1 MAGHSVDG
9 PTWSDLAE
17 VGMFVADCR
26 ESARQ
31 LQVTAS
37 IVGIVCEIPPDYR
50 SYEWFTLLSLQM
62 AHFTTH
68 FSLFP
73 QICKK
78 RSYLPQNSQF

>member
-50 SYEWFTLLSLQM
+50 GYEWFMCMVMSFFVSM
-62 AHFTTH
+62 
-68 FSLFP
+68 SEEDD
-73 QICKK
+73 
-78 RSYLPQNSQF
+78 

>member
-37 IVGIVCEIPPDYR
+37 IVGIVCVIPPDYR
-50 SYEWFTLLSLQM
+50 SYEWFMCMVMSFFVSM
-62 AHFTTH
+62 
-68 FSLFP
+68 SEEDD
-73 QICKK
+73 
-78 RSYLPQNSQF
+78 